1 MGSVESWNYYG
12 VKNFYTE
19 EFLNEMLQT
28 MYENPTWLEKR
39 KVKKELKK
47 MDKEI
52 EKNYIDSAF
61 VLDFRKV
68 DKELAFNR
76 VRLYMRTRDDFMTWI
91 NGNEEGTYI
100 FCRLMG

>member
-47 MDKEI
+47 MDKKI
-52 EKNYIDSAF
+52 EGNYYENAF
-61 VLDFRKV
+61 RLDFRKV
-68 DKELAFNR
+68 NRYLAFNR
-76 VRLYMRTRDDFMTWI
+76 VDLYMRTRDDMLTYVD
-91 NGNEEGTYI
+91 NENGTYT
-100 FCRLMG
+100 FCPLMG

>member
-47 MDKEI
+47 MDKKI
-52 EKNYIDSAF
+52 EGNYYENAF
-61 VLDFRKV
+61 RLDFRKV
-68 DKELAFNR
+68 NKYLAFNR
-76 VRLYMRTRDDFMTWI
+76 VHLYMLTRDDLLTYKD
-91 NGNEEGTYI
+91 NEDGTYT
-100 FCRLMG
+100 FCPLMG